1 MWDIPWWVT
10 FIGAWTIGS
19 VSLAFLLGKMMALS
33 KRANGATKS
42 IRRVEVKRVR
52 PRADVSSDPDFHRQH
67 HAAPRLGRARVF
79 ER

>member
-10 FIGAWTIGS
+10 FIGAWTISS

-42 IRRVEVKRVR
+42 IRRVNVKRVR
-52 PRADVSSDPDFHRQH
+52 QRGNVSSNPDFHRQH
-67 HAAPRLGRARVF
+67 HSATRLGRARVF